1 MLLQFWWI
9 LSSNS
14 NWFSLWIWFF
24 LSSFSCWDLVEF
36 WNEFPINFWPK
47 MQKLESNFSNQ
58 FSVKVFFL
66 KFSRKLAKIFGQ
78 IGLNSNELFNSG
90 IRCIKLGKTGT
101 FLLVFSIFLIEI
113 FNQFDSDHSLRQKN
127 YEKWVKFDTFLAI
140 FANHLGWISSWM
152 QKKNE
157 STEQKWRWFMN
168 QCNENDKR
176 LFEHCK
182 RNVDPSKFGVVMFV
196 LFVIYLTDLISTNQE
211 EKWWMTTTAASA
223 WPSGEL
229 FQTPL
234 LKSHFQWLKFNST
247 SPQ

>member
-1 MLLQFWWI
+1 MHKTGQ
-9 LSSNS
+9 
-14 NWFSLWIWFF
+14 NWNIFTGLFDISDWNFQSIWHW
-24 LSSFSCWDLVEF
+24 SQSQA
-36 WNEFPINFWPK
+36 K
-47 MQKLESNFSNQ
+47 K
-58 FSVKVFFL
+58 
-66 KFSRKLAKIFGQ
+66 SRKMSEIRHISGHFCESSRLDFE
-78 IGLNSNELFNSG
+78 LNA
-90 IRCIKLGKTGT
+90 
-101 FLLVFSIFLIEI
+101 
-113 FNQFDSDHSLRQKN
+113 
-127 YEKWVKFDTFLAI
+127 EKK
-140 FANHLGWISSWM
+140 WINWTKM
-152 QKKNE
+152 A
-157 STEQKWRWFMN
+157 MN